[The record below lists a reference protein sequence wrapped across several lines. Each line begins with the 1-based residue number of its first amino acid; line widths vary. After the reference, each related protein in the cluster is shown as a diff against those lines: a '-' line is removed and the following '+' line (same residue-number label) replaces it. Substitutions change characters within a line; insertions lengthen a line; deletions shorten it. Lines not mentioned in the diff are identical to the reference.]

1 MKKSKKILS
10 ILLCMM
16 MIITS
21 MPLAKMELFAAADVS
36 VESISV
42 ADISI
47 IENTHGYVDKESI
60 YNEATDT
67 YDEVSYYH
75 YNDYT
80 PDAITV
86 NFKDGSSFTG
96 RDYEFYEQYGERIT
110 ISGNQSYESQW
121 TVGNTYPATISFMG
135 VSSAFN
141 VTITESPVESI
152 SVADISIIEKSHG
165 YWCNESIHNEA
176 TGTGDEVSY
185 YYYNDY
191 TPDAI
196 TVNFKDGSSFT
207 GTEYELSE
215 QFGESITILDNQSY
229 KNQWTVGNT
238 YPVTISFMGV
248 SSAFNVTI
256 TESPVESIVIADTS
270 IIENSHGYWS
280 NESIYNE
287 ETGTYEEVSYYR
299 YSDFI
304 SGAITVNFKDGSSF
318 TGTQNELYKQYGES
332 VSFTDNQ
339 SYENRWIG
347 GNTYPVTISFMGC
360 SGTLNVTIT
369 ESPVLSIE
377 VADVS
382 LVEGS
387 HGYWRNDW
395 IYNEETG
402 TSDEVSYY
410 YYNDYTP
417 DAITVNFKD
426 GSSFTGTEYE
436 LSEQFGES
444 ITILDNQSY
453 ENQWTVGNTYPVTF
467 SFMGYS
473 GTFNVTITESPVESM
488 VIADTSIIENSHGYW
503 RNDWI
508 YNEETGTSDEVSY
521 YCYND
526 YTPNTITVNFKDGSS
541 FTGTK
546 YELYNQYGES
556 VSFTDNQSYEN
567 QWTAG
572 NTYTVTF
579 SFMGYSGTFNV
590 TITESSVL
598 SIEVADV
605 SVTEGA
611 DGYWS
616 NSSIYNE
623 ETGKYEEVSYYHY
636 SDFIPNEI
644 IVKFRNGSSFTGTQ
658 SELYKQYGESVL
670 FTDNQSYENQWIGG
684 NTYPVT
690 ISFMGCTGTFNVT
703 VAPSVIAGLAVDD
716 TVVYKQIDESFNGE
730 NYTHTVPITF
740 SILLTD
746 GRILP
751 GKTDEWGYTSVSING
766 DNFELHIFDDK
777 QCWDLGTR
785 KLSASIGGK
794 TDKFNVEV
802 KDTLIKSIEVQTIEL
817 TENLDCSSYE
827 KEDGTVSTHYDY
839 TPAYKVLLSNGKTV
853 QSEAD
858 GNIILN
864 GFYHYISVSDNQEEA
879 QWGVGTH
886 KYTFTV
892 ANQTV
897 NGEVIIK
904 ECPYTSIELY
914 NTSVPYIKFT
924 KASGETEIANFVSFN
939 CFGVAYN
946 AIGGELITDKGVFN
960 VDFTFDDQS
969 SFSNVALKLGTLT
982 SNTVDNLYWLK
993 AFYWSSD
1000 AAIIAAGFE
1009 NTENINVTDSKSLDS
1024 MIKLSIN
1031 LCEIEP
1037 TQITG
1042 ENFSFDISAVETAIL
1057 NLFDVSSVDITKSSY
1072 YSAENNSIVL
1082 TDIYGM
1088 GGVVADESS
1097 FSYENGQYIYSRI
1110 CKDAGYTVSVIMS
1123 SQAKIQEITFTQV
1136 PGITE
1141 IYVEKLPYK
1150 TTYDLNG
1157 KISLKGLV
1165 VKGRYGDGSVVTISD
1180 YSIIAPDMATPGAKE
1195 IVVSYKTFSD
1205 SYYIQ
1210 VQDNAGAALSIGV
1223 VDAAVGSTVKVPVR
1237 IKNADISKLVATISY
1252 DSTKLEYIG
1261 CINTMFDSLQVTKSA
1276 ENQLSISANSNS
1288 YVTDGVFILEF
1299 RVAAESDCNT
1309 ALTPAIQEAYDEN
1322 GNAISLS
1329 SCGDAVSIISC
1340 TKGDVDENGAP
1351 EQSDYDLMKSYVL
1364 CETSLTR
1371 RGLLAADLNCDGAVD
1386 AYDVIQLDLYLK
1398 GFTDINGNKIS

>member
-1 MKKSKKILS
+1 
-10 ILLCMM
+10 
-16 MIITS
+16 
-21 MPLAKMELFAAADVS
+21 
-36 VESISV
+36 
-42 ADISI
+42 
-47 IENTHGYVDKESI
+47 
-60 YNEATDT
+60 
-67 YDEVSYYH
+67 
-75 YNDYT
+75 
-80 PDAITV
+80 
-86 NFKDGSSFTG
+86 
-96 RDYEFYEQYGERIT
+96 
-110 ISGNQSYESQW
+110 
-121 TVGNTYPATISFMG
+121 
-135 VSSAFN
+135 
-141 VTITESPVESI
+141 
-152 SVADISIIEKSHG
+152 
-165 YWCNESIHNEA
+165 
-176 TGTGDEVSY
+176 
-185 YYYNDY
+185 
-191 TPDAI
+191 
-196 TVNFKDGSSFT
+196 
-207 GTEYELSE
+207 
-215 QFGESITILDNQSY
+215 
-229 KNQWTVGNT
+229 
-238 YPVTISFMGV
+238 
-248 SSAFNVTI
+248 
-256 TESPVESIVIADTS
+256 
-270 IIENSHGYWS
+270 
-280 NESIYNE
+280 
-287 ETGTYEEVSYYR
+287 
-299 YSDFI
+299 
-304 SGAITVNFKDGSSF
+304 
-318 TGTQNELYKQYGES
+318 
-332 VSFTDNQ
+332 
-339 SYENRWIG
+339 
-347 GNTYPVTISFMGC
+347 
-360 SGTLNVTIT
+360 
-369 ESPVLSIE
+369 
-377 VADVS
+377 
-382 LVEGS
+382 
-387 HGYWRNDW
+387 
-395 IYNEETG
+395 
-402 TSDEVSYY
+402 
-410 YYNDYTP
+410 
-417 DAITVNFKD
+417 
-426 GSSFTGTEYE
+426 
-436 LSEQFGES
+436 
-444 ITILDNQSY
+444 
-453 ENQWTVGNTYPVTF
+453 
-467 SFMGYS
+467 
-473 GTFNVTITESPVESM
+473 
-488 VIADTSIIENSHGYW
+488 
-503 RNDWI
+503 
-508 YNEETGTSDEVSY
+508 
-521 YCYND
+521 
-526 YTPNTITVNFKDGSS
+526 
-541 FTGTK
+541 
-546 YELYNQYGES
+546 
-556 VSFTDNQSYEN
+556 
-567 QWTAG
+567 
-572 NTYTVTF
+572 
-579 SFMGYSGTFNV
+579 MGYSGTFNV

-598 SIEVADV
+598 SIEVADA

-623 ETGKYEEVSYYHY
+623 ETGKYDEVSYYHY

-644 IVKFRNGSSFTGTQ
+644 TVKFRNGSSFTGTQ
-658 SELYKQYGESVL
+658 SEIYKQYGESVL

-740 SILLTD
+740 SVLLTD

-751 GKTDEWGYTSVSING
+751 GKTDEWGYASVSING
-766 DNFELHIFDDK
+766 DYYSLQIFDDK
-777 QCWDLGTR
+777 ECWDLGTR

-794 TDKFNVEV
+794 TDEFNVEV

-853 QSEAD
+853 QSEPD

-864 GFYHYISVSDNQEEA
+864 GFYRYISVSDNQEET

-904 ECPYTSIELY
+904 ECPYTGIELY

-969 SFSNVALKLGTLT
+969 SFSNVALKLGTFT

-1009 NTENINVTDSKSLDS
+1009 NTENVNVTDSKSLDS

-1082 TDIYGM
+1082 TDIYSM

-1110 CKDAGYTVSVIMS
+1110 CKDAGYTVSVIVS

-1141 IYVEKLPYK
+1141 IYIEKLPYK

-1329 SCGDAVSIISC
+1329 SCGGAVSILSC
-1340 TKGDVDENGAP
+1340 TKGDVDGNGAP

-1364 CETSLTR
+1364 FETSLTR